1 MRSILALLRAS
12 WISATSYRVATMLSF
27 VSLLASVIPVFF
39 VTKAIGPIAQESI
52 RLESGDYFGFV
63 VIGIAATYILMAAC
77 SVLPSVLSGSIGSG
91 TFESFLVT
99 RTPLPVLLAGL
110 AAYPLVQA
118 VLRASLVVAGAV
130 VLGVRI
136 DPTALPAVAV
146 ILVLLI
152 GAYASIGLVA
162 AALVLVFR
170 TSGPLITAVVA
181 GSSLLGGVYYSTTA
195 IPGWL
200 QSIAGFVPLTYALRA
215 TRRLL
220 LAGAP
225 LEAVATDVGTL
236 ALIAGVGL
244 TLGSA
249 IFAAAL
255 RHSRRAGTLS
265 QH

>member
-1 MRSILALLRAS
+1 MRSVFALLRAS

-146 ILVLLI
+146 ILLLLI

-225 LEAVATDVGTL
+225 LEAVAADVGTL
-236 ALIAGVGL
+236 ALIAALGL
-244 TLGSA
+244 SFGSVL
-249 IFAAAL
+249 FAAAL